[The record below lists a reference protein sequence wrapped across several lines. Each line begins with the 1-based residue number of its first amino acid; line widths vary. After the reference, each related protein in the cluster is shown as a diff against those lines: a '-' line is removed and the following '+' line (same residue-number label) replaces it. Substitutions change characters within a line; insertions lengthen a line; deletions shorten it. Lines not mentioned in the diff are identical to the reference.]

1 MPKRVLMLSWEYP
14 PRIIGG
20 LARVVWA
27 LSRELVKTGC
37 EVHVVTADHPGQA
50 EHEIADGVHI
60 HRVKTQTDTTPDF
73 LGWVNRLNFGL
84 LQYAIQIHRQT
95 PFDIIHAHDWMV
107 ADAAWVMKTGFGIP
121 FVATMHATESGRM
134 HGIHNDL
141 QSYIH
146 QMEWRLTFEAW
157 EVIVNSHSMHEELQ
171 RSFKMPSDKIVIIP
185 NGTDPDVFDFE
196 YNNHAMRSKYARDQ
210 EQIILYVGRMVREKG
225 VQVLLDAAPRVL
237 SERPGT
243 QFLMVGTGYY
253 LEDLKRQAW
262 QSGVSE
268 NCHFLGYVG
277 DAELLELYKC
287 ADVVC
292 IPSLYE
298 PFGIVAL
305 EGMAAQVPVVTSDV
319 GGLKDF
325 VENMETGVTTYAGD
339 ASSLAWGLLQVLR
352 NPELAQRLRE
362 TGYDKVK
369 HIYNWKVIASRTYEV
384 YQKVLNE
391 ANMQKANAEVV
402 AQEVGEDPVDFA
414 SSPKA
419 AESKVTVNAAPK
431 EKTAAL
437 AKDVKA
443 AKSKK

>member
-1 MPKRVLMLSWEYP
+1 MLSWEYP

-73 LGWVNRLNFGL
+73 ITWVNRLNFGM
-84 LQYAIQIHRQT
+84 LQYAIQIHRKT
-95 PFDIIHAHDWMV
+95 PFDIVHAHDWMV
-107 ADAAWVMKTGFGIP
+107 TDAAWVMKSGFGIP
-121 FVATMHATESGRM
+121 FVATMHATEAGRM
-134 HGIHNDL
+134 HGIHNEM
-141 QSYIH
+141 QRYIH

-157 EVIVNSHSMHEELQ
+157 EVIVNSNSMQEEL
-171 RSFKMPSDKIVIIP
+171 RHSFNMPSDKTVIIP
-185 NGTDPDVFDFE
+185 NGTNPEVFDFE
-196 YNNHAMRSKYARDQ
+196 FDGRHMRSSYAREH
-210 EQIILYVGRMVREKG
+210 EQIVLFVGRMVREKG
-225 VQVLLDAAPRVL
+225 VQVLLDAAPRIL

-243 QFLMVGTGYY
+243 QFLLVGTGYY
-253 LEDLKRQAW
+253 LEDLKKQAW
-262 QSGVSE
+262 QMGIGE
-268 NCHFLGYVG
+268 NVHFLGYVG
-277 DAELLELYKC
+277 DTELLQLYKI
-287 ADVVC
+287 ADAVC

-305 EGMAAQVPVVTSDV
+305 EGMAAKVPVATSDV

-325 VENMETGVTTYAGD
+325 VENGVTGVTTYAGD
-339 ASSLAWGLLQVLR
+339 PASLAWGLLQVLR

-384 YQKVLNE
+384 YSKVLSE
-391 ANMQKANAEVV
+391 AAML
-402 AQEVGEDPVDFA
+402 
-414 SSPKA
+414 SSA
-419 AESKVTVNAAPK
+419 AEAESSSSAGSSSSSGSSAVTNAK
-431 EKTAAL
+431 KTAAK
-437 AKDVKA
+437 AQAEAPEPAMVAPAPAA
-443 AKSKK
+443 AKKPKGKSK

>member
-1 MPKRVLMLSWEYP
+1 
-14 PRIIGG
+14 
-20 LARVVWA
+20 
-27 LSRELVKTGC
+27 
-37 EVHVVTADHPGQA
+37 
-50 EHEIADGVHI
+50 
-60 HRVKTQTDTTPDF
+60 
-73 LGWVNRLNFGL
+73 
-84 LQYAIQIHRQT
+84 
-95 PFDIIHAHDWMV
+95 
-107 ADAAWVMKTGFGIP
+107 
-121 FVATMHATESGRM
+121 
-134 HGIHNDL
+134 
-141 QSYIH
+141 
-146 QMEWRLTFEAW
+146 
-157 EVIVNSHSMHEELQ
+157 
-171 RSFKMPSDKIVIIP
+171 
-185 NGTDPDVFDFE
+185 
-196 YNNHAMRSKYARDQ
+196 
-210 EQIILYVGRMVREKG
+210 MVREKG

-262 QSGVSE
+262 QSGVGE

-391 ANMQKANAEVV
+391 ANMQKAKAEMVSV
-402 AQEVGEDPVDFA
+402 ATEKLDDAPRSGA
-414 SSPKA
+414 G
-419 AESKVTVNAAPK
+419 KVTVNAAPK
-431 EKTAAL
+431 EKTTKV
-437 AKDVKA
+437 AKDTKA
-443 AKSKK
+443 KR